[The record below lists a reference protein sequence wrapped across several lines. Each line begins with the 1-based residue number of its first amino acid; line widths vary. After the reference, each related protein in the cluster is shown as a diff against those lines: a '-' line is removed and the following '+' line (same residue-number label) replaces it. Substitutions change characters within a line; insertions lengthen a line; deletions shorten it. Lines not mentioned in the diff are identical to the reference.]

1 MEEFIQSTID
11 PELFKIEDVTGD
23 NACFYRALAN
33 FTYFA
38 TPSNKMNSIKRFYSW
53 GEVKDLDKT
62 LGHYSETQEDIARFI
77 QNKIVKYVKNNPQEI
92 IPQTGTSIE
101 NSIQIYLQG

>member
-38 TPSNKMNSIKRFYSW
+38 TPSSKMNSIKRFYSW
-53 GEVKDLDKT
+53 G
-62 LGHYSETQEDIARFI
+62 R
-77 QNKIVKYVKNNPQEI
+77 
-92 IPQTGTSIE
+92 
-101 NSIQIYLQG
+101 